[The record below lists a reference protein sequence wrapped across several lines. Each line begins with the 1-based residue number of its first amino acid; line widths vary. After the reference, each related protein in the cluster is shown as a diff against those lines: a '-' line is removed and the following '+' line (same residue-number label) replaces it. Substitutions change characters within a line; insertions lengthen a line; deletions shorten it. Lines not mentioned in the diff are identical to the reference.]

1 MFVAYPEALSLLPI
15 SPLWSV
21 LFFLTLFTLGADTLV
36 IVSSGTPRSLPMPGL
51 GVPGTPHLG
60 HADGMKC
67 TGQEHEGGAGVGWGM
82 HGPMHV
88 GCTQG
93 DGAGMQPHPT
103 ATGHGFLHVPRCHS
117 DGDAHGDS
125 AMQSPLCKD
134 CPQCPVWGRQGLG
147 RVPPPL
153 LTSPVPQFGNI
164 KGITRAILDEFPALD
179 NQRKKAALLGALC
192 TSFYLLGLPLVTQ
205 VWHPLHPHPA
215 APSTLGVTP
224 GWRLG
229 NGLLSQ
235 SLHKR
240 LGGRIEG
247 YS

>member
-1 MFVAYPEALSLLPI
+1 
-15 SPLWSV
+15 
-21 LFFLTLFTLGADTLV
+21 
-36 IVSSGTPRSLPMPGL
+36 
-51 GVPGTPHLG
+51 
-60 HADGMKC
+60 
-67 TGQEHEGGAGVGWGM
+67 
-82 HGPMHV
+82 
-88 GCTQG
+88 
-93 DGAGMQPHPT
+93 
-103 ATGHGFLHVPRCHS
+103 
-117 DGDAHGDS
+117 
-125 AMQSPLCKD
+125 MQSPLCKD